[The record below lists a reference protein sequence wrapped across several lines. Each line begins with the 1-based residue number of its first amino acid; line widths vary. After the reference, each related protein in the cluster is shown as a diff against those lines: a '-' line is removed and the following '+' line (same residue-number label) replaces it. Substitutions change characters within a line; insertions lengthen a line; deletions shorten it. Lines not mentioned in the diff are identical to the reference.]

1 MVFKSLSEAGIRP
14 DKDKTA
20 LEDEEEEEEEEDGED
35 SPSQIIELTE
45 KEAQPSYFDIMCRRP
60 SRSSKDASDDQGDV
74 RKEGE
79 SSFLTPVHF

>member
-14 DKDKTA
+14 DKDKA
-20 LEDEEEEEEEEDGED
+20 AIEDEEEDEEEDGED
-35 SPSQIIELTE
+35 TSQIIELTE

-60 SRSSKDASDDQGDV
+60 SRASKDASDDQGDV